1 MVITWRELWTVIH
14 GMGLGSLFFLAFSGI
29 LVTLWS
35 LHPERVAAAE
45 QRVRQL
51 GYAIWTTTLILW
63 ATVITGTY
71 TVYIWY
77 RAKPPAGA
85 DLTEFPRAYLLSS
98 PDRAGWHTFGME
110 WKEHV
115 AWLAPI
121 LVTAVAY
128 IIVRYGTKL
137 VEEDKIRKA
146 VVVLFSIAFFAA
158 AVAVIFGAFINKMAP
173 IR

>member
-1 MVITWRELWTVIH
+1 MVITLRELWTVIH

-45 QRVRQL
+45 QRIRQL
-51 GYAIWTTTLILW
+51 GFAIWTTALILW

-85 DLTEFPRAYLLSS
+85 DLTEFPRSYLLAS

>member
-1 MVITWRELWTVIH
+1 MVITFREFWTVVH

-29 LVTLWS
+29 LVTLWT

-51 GYAIWTTTLILW
+51 GIAIWATAFILW

-77 RAKPPAGA
+77 RAKPSAGD
-85 DLTEFPRAYLLSS
+85 DLSQFPRSYLLSH
-98 PDRAGWHTFGME
+98 PDRAGWHNLGME

-128 IIVRYGTKL
+128 IITRYGTKL
-137 VEEDKIRKA
+137 VEEEKLRKA

-158 AVAVIFGAFINKMAP
+158 TIAVVFGAFINKMAP